1 MSNLA
6 DGRTTFGIN
15 GTNGAAEK
23 KFYINSSIANTKF
36 CLSLHY
42 YGDESYLYENKTE
55 ICKFKAKNKISW
67 FNFV

>member
-42 YGDESYLYENKTE
+42 YGDESYLYEIKQRFANLKRR
-55 ICKFKAKNKISW
+55 IK
-67 FNFV
+67 